1 MGERGPRD
9 LLLRGQGA
17 QGALVKL
24 VHPLIVA
31 DAERIAADALWS
43 SPFLFFERRVL
54 PTRHRLFRVRPRN
67 PFRDRKRFL
76 RVPRDDGRREAPVHG
91 EHNPVSIRSRR
102 RYQVAA
108 MLKAAALLSCACLAS
123 SAVAEE
129 SPRCAS
135 LEKAQNAAGKG
146 TAIAPLTAAQFHFL
160 QGVYVLH
167 PTMPDGLPPGDGALL
182 LTRDH
187 GDDGLI
193 LWTLGPL
200 VCEPMP
206 APKKLIDYLAQVKS
220 GADGNAM

>member
-1 MGERGPRD
+1 
-9 LLLRGQGA
+9 
-17 QGALVKL
+17 
-24 VHPLIVA
+24 
-31 DAERIAADALWS
+31 
-43 SPFLFFERRVL
+43 
-54 PTRHRLFRVRPRN
+54 
-67 PFRDRKRFL
+67 
-76 RVPRDDGRREAPVHG
+76 
-91 EHNPVSIRSRR
+91 
-102 RYQVAA
+102 

-135 LEKAQNAAGKG
+135 LEKAQNAAGKD

-193 LWTLGPL
+193 LWTLGAARL
-200 VCEPMP
+200 R
-206 APKKLIDYLAQVKS
+206 ADA
-220 GADGNAM
+220 GAEEAHRLSRPRSFRR

>member
-1 MGERGPRD
+1 
-9 LLLRGQGA
+9 
-17 QGALVKL
+17 
-24 VHPLIVA
+24 
-31 DAERIAADALWS
+31 
-43 SPFLFFERRVL
+43 
-54 PTRHRLFRVRPRN
+54 
-67 PFRDRKRFL
+67 
-76 RVPRDDGRREAPVHG
+76 
-91 EHNPVSIRSRR
+91 
-102 RYQVAA
+102 

-135 LEKAQNAAGKG
+135 LEKAQNSAGKD

-160 QGVYVLH
+160 QGVYVLN

>member
-1 MGERGPRD
+1 MRGLSPAAE
-9 LLLRGQGA
+9 L
-17 QGALVKL
+17 
-24 VHPLIVA
+24 A
-31 DAERIAADALWS
+31 D
-43 SPFLFFERRVL
+43 PVFVRR
-54 PTRHRLFRVRPRN
+54 RN
-67 PFRDRKRFL
+67 PFRNRKLFL
-76 RVPRDDGRREAPVHG
+76 RVARGDGHRETP
-91 EHNPVSIRSRR
+91 EHNPVSIRCRR
-102 RYQVAA
+102 RYEV
-108 MLKAAALLSCACLAS
+108 AALLSFACLAS

-135 LEKAQNAAGKG
+135 LEKAQNSAGKD

-160 QGVYVLH
+160 QGVYVLN

>member
-1 MGERGPRD
+1 MRGLSPAAELAD
-9 LLLRGQGA
+9 PV
-17 QGALVKL
+17 LV
-24 VHPLIVA
+24 
-31 DAERIAADALWS
+31 
-43 SPFLFFERRVL
+43 RR
-54 PTRHRLFRVRPRN
+54 RN
-67 PFRDRKRFL
+67 PFRNRKLFL
-76 RVPRDDGRREAPVHG
+76 RVPRGDGHRETP

-102 RYQVAA
+102 RYEVAA
-108 MLKAAALLSCACLAS
+108 MLRAAALLSFACLAS

-129 SPRCAS
+129 GPRCAS
-135 LEKAQNAAGKG
+135 LEKAQNSAGKD

-160 QGVYVLH
+160 QGVYVLN

-206 APKKLIDYLAQVKS
+206 APKKLIDYLGQDHFEDPPIAR
-220 GADGNAM
+220 GNIFGRVSAVVPLAAVAAVLAINWKWSAVAVPARS